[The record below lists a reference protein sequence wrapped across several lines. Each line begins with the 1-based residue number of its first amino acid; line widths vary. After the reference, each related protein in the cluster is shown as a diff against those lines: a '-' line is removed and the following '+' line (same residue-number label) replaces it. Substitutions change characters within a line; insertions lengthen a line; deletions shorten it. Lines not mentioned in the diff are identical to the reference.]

1 MTACRRQT
9 IPYPPLRLVIANPH
23 AARRLMPLRELE
35 RRLTG
40 LERCLG
46 GRHSDPRQRADLL
59 RQRALIAKIL
69 ATRLTAPTQ
78 ARRLEQELRWLAPR
92 AAEPAPTPL
101 AWLVQRMRA
110 VLRHMD
116 PPPQPSRLAGL

>member
-1 MTACRRQT
+1 MSACRQQT

-40 LERCLG
+40 LEQGLG
-46 GRHSDPRQRADLL
+46 RRHSDPRQRVDLL

-69 ATRLTAPTQ
+69 ATRLTAPIQ

-92 AAEPAPTPL
+92 AAEPTPTPL
-101 AWLVQRMRA
+101 AWLVRRMRA
-110 VLRHMD
+110 VLRHMG
-116 PPPQPSRLAGL
+116 PPPQPSRLAGF